1 MNFQDVCFDGEIF
14 QDPYCFDPGRW
25 LRAAER
31 GERLDR
37 HLVSFSK
44 GSRAC
49 VGMELA
55 LCEMY
60 IGLATL
66 IYNFDLE
73 LVDFD
78 YSRDLE
84 TVRDGFVGLPSK
96 KSRGVQVKVHVRK
109 HGSAV

>member
-1 MNFQDVCFDGEIF
+1 MNFQDVCSDEKIF
-14 QDPYCFDPGRW
+14 PDPYSFDPGRW
-25 LRAAER
+25 LRAAEQ

-37 HLVSFSK
+37 YLVSFSK

-66 IYNFDLE
+66 VCNFDLE

-78 YSRDLE
+78 CERDLA

-96 KSRGVQVKVHVRK
+96 ESQGVQVKVQIRCK
-109 HGSAV
+109 